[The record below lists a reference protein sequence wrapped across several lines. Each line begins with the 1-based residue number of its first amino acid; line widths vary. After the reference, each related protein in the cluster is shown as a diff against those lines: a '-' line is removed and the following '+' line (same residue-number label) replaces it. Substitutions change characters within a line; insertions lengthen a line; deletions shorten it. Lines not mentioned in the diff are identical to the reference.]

1 MDLLKHSSNIKA
13 ALFLLGFI
21 LVIFLF
27 TYTQGIVNE
36 LRKDNGEIV
45 KLYAEIIAQ
54 TISDE
59 NDTNLDFVFDEI
71 IQKAQFPII
80 YSNNKKDPV
89 YSKNINT
96 DKSKLR
102 RIQST
107 MDEQNEAIPLRYT
120 NPQTNE
126 IILIGY
132 LHYGDSS
139 QIEKLK
145 WLPFIEIGAIT
156 LFILLG
162 FISFSIIRNSEKRN
176 IWVGMARETAHQL
189 GTPISSLM
197 GWLEW
202 MKNKPNDQEKI
213 IDDISLDLE
222 RLQQVS
228 DRFSKMGSETK
239 IEEVNLSNIVDKI
252 VLYFNRRIPSMGK
265 SIIIKN
271 QLESDL
277 KIIANGILISWAI
290 ENVVKNAIDALDN
303 EGIISL
309 KSKFEKKSI
318 IIVIEDSGKGI
329 SRKNWKNIFRPGFS
343 TKEQG
348 WGLGLSLT
356 SRIINEIH
364 GGSIYVS
371 QSKPGYTL
379 RFCYKSRCTSKWR
392 RNCSF
397 FTFFLNNVN
406 YLFFNDTST
415 S

>member
-96 DKSKLR
+96 SKSNLR
-102 RIQST
+102 KIQST
-107 MDEQNEAIPLRYT
+107 MDEQNEAIPLRYA
-120 NPQTNE
+120 NPLTNE

-239 IEEVNLSNIVDKI
+239 IEEVNLSNIVDNI

-265 SIIIKN
+265 SIIIEN

-277 KIIANGILISWAI
+277 KIRANGILISWAI

-371 QSKPGYTL
+371 QSKPGQG
-379 RFCYKSRCTSKWR
+379 
-392 RNCSF
+392 
-397 FTFFLNNVN
+397 
-406 YLFFNDTST
+406 ST
-415 S
+415 IEISLPKL

>member
-96 DKSKLR
+96 DKSNLR
-102 RIQST
+102 KIQST
-107 MDEQNEAIPLRYT
+107 MDEQNEAIPLRYA
-120 NPQTNE
+120 NPLTNE

-162 FISFSIIRNSEKRN
+162 FISFSVIRNSEKRN

-239 IEEVNLSNIVDKI
+239 IEEIHLSNIVDSI

-265 SIIIKN
+265 SIIIEN

-277 KIIANGILISWAI
+277 KIRANGILISWAI

-309 KSKFEKKSI
+309 KSKFEKNSI

-371 QSKPGYTL
+371 QSKPGQG
-379 RFCYKSRCTSKWR
+379 
-392 RNCSF
+392 
-397 FTFFLNNVN
+397 
-406 YLFFNDTST
+406 ST
-415 S
+415 IEISLPKL

>member
-102 RIQST
+102 KIQST
-107 MDEQNEAIPLRYT
+107 MDEQNEAIPLRYA
-120 NPQTNE
+120 NPLTNE

-239 IEEVNLSNIVDKI
+239 IEEVHLSNIVDNI

-265 SIIIKN
+265 SIIIEN

-277 KIIANGILISWAI
+277 KIRANGILISWAI

-318 IIVIEDSGKGI
+318 IIIIEDSGKGI

-371 QSKPGYTL
+371 QSKPGQG
-379 RFCYKSRCTSKWR
+379 
-392 RNCSF
+392 
-397 FTFFLNNVN
+397 
-406 YLFFNDTST
+406 ST
-415 S
+415 IEISLPKL

>member
-89 YSKNINT
+89 YSKNINI
-96 DKSKLR
+96 DKSNLR
-102 RIQST
+102 KIQST
-107 MDEQNEAIPLRYT
+107 MDEQNEAIPLRYA
-120 NPQTNE
+120 NPLTNE

-239 IEEVNLSNIVDKI
+239 IEEVNLSNIVDNI

-265 SIIIKN
+265 SIIIEN

-277 KIIANGILISWAI
+277 KIRANGILISWAI

-371 QSKPGYTL
+371 QSKPGQG
-379 RFCYKSRCTSKWR
+379 
-392 RNCSF
+392 
-397 FTFFLNNVN
+397 
-406 YLFFNDTST
+406 ST
-415 S
+415 IEISLPKL

>member
-27 TYTQGIVNE
+27 TYTQSIVNE

-96 DKSKLR
+96 DKSNLR
-102 RIQST
+102 KIQST
-107 MDEQNEAIPLRYT
+107 MDEQNEAIPLRYA
-120 NPQTNE
+120 NPLTNE

-239 IEEVNLSNIVDKI
+239 IEEVNLSNIVDNI

-265 SIIIKN
+265 SIIIEN

-277 KIIANGILISWAI
+277 KIRANGILISWAI

-371 QSKPGYTL
+371 QSKLGQG
-379 RFCYKSRCTSKWR
+379 
-392 RNCSF
+392 
-397 FTFFLNNVN
+397 
-406 YLFFNDTST
+406 ST
-415 S
+415 IEISLPKL

>member
-89 YSKNINT
+89 YSKNINI
-96 DKSKLR
+96 DKSNLR
-102 RIQST
+102 KIQST
-107 MDEQNEAIPLRYT
+107 MDEQNEAIPLKYA
-120 NPQTNE
+120 NPLTNE

-239 IEEVNLSNIVDKI
+239 IEEVHLSNIVDNI

-265 SIIIKN
+265 SIIIEN

-277 KIIANGILISWAI
+277 KIRANGILISWAI

-371 QSKPGYTL
+371 QSKLGQG
-379 RFCYKSRCTSKWR
+379 
-392 RNCSF
+392 
-397 FTFFLNNVN
+397 
-406 YLFFNDTST
+406 ST
-415 S
+415 IEISLPKL

>member
-96 DKSKLR
+96 DKSNLR
-102 RIQST
+102 KIQST
-107 MDEQNEAIPLRYT
+107 MDEQNEAIPLRYA
-120 NPQTNE
+120 NPLTNE

-202 MKNKPNDQEKI
+202 MKNKPNDQERI

-239 IEEVNLSNIVDKI
+239 IEEVHLSNIVDKI

-265 SIIIKN
+265 SIIIEN

-277 KIIANGILISWAI
+277 KIRANGILISWAI

-371 QSKPGYTL
+371 QSKLGQG
-379 RFCYKSRCTSKWR
+379 
-392 RNCSF
+392 
-397 FTFFLNNVN
+397 
-406 YLFFNDTST
+406 ST
-415 S
+415 IEISLPKL

>member
-27 TYTQGIVNE
+27 TYTQSIVNE

-96 DKSKLR
+96 DKSNLR
-102 RIQST
+102 KIQST
-107 MDEQNEAIPLRYT
+107 MDEQNEAIPLRYA
-120 NPQTNE
+120 NPLTNE
-126 IILIGY
+126 IILIGF

-239 IEEVNLSNIVDKI
+239 IEEVHLSNIVDNI

-265 SIIIKN
+265 SIIIEN

-277 KIIANGILISWAI
+277 KIRANGILISWAI

-371 QSKPGYTL
+371 QSKPGQG
-379 RFCYKSRCTSKWR
+379 
-392 RNCSF
+392 
-397 FTFFLNNVN
+397 
-406 YLFFNDTST
+406 ST
-415 S
+415 IEISLPKL

>member
-96 DKSKLR
+96 DKSNLR
-102 RIQST
+102 KIQST
-107 MDEQNEAIPLRYT
+107 MDEQNEAIPLRYA
-120 NPQTNE
+120 NPLTNE

-239 IEEVNLSNIVDKI
+239 IEEVHLSNIVDNI

-265 SIIIKN
+265 SIIIEN

-277 KIIANGILISWAI
+277 KIRANGILISWAI
-290 ENVVKNAIDALDN
+290 ENVVKNAIDPLDN

-371 QSKPGYTL
+371 QSKLGQG
-379 RFCYKSRCTSKWR
+379 
-392 RNCSF
+392 
-397 FTFFLNNVN
+397 
-406 YLFFNDTST
+406 ST
-415 S
+415 IEISLPKL

>member
-96 DKSKLR
+96 DKSNLR
-102 RIQST
+102 KIQST

-239 IEEVNLSNIVDKI
+239 IEEVHLSNIVDNI

-265 SIIIKN
+265 SIIIEN

-277 KIIANGILISWAI
+277 KIRANGILISWAI

-371 QSKPGYTL
+371 QSKPNQG
-379 RFCYKSRCTSKWR
+379 
-392 RNCSF
+392 
-397 FTFFLNNVN
+397 
-406 YLFFNDTST
+406 ST
-415 S
+415 IEISLPKL

>member
-96 DKSKLR
+96 DKSNLR
-102 RIQST
+102 KIQST
-107 MDEQNEAIPLRYT
+107 MDEQNEAIPLRYA
-120 NPQTNE
+120 NPLTNE

-239 IEEVNLSNIVDKI
+239 IEEIHLSNIVDSI

-265 SIIIKN
+265 SIIIEN

-277 KIIANGILISWAI
+277 KIRANGILISWAI

-309 KSKFEKKSI
+309 KSKFEKNSI

-371 QSKPGYTL
+371 QSKPGQG
-379 RFCYKSRCTSKWR
+379 
-392 RNCSF
+392 
-397 FTFFLNNVN
+397 
-406 YLFFNDTST
+406 ST
-415 S
+415 IEISLPKL

>member
-96 DKSKLR
+96 DKSNLR
-102 RIQST
+102 KIQST
-107 MDEQNEAIPLRYT
+107 MDEQNEAIPLRYA
-120 NPQTNE
+120 NPLTSE
-126 IILIGY
+126 IILIGF

-239 IEEVNLSNIVDKI
+239 IEEVNLSNIVDNI

-265 SIIIKN
+265 SIIIEN

-277 KIIANGILISWAI
+277 KIRANGILISWAI

-371 QSKPGYTL
+371 QSKPGQG
-379 RFCYKSRCTSKWR
+379 
-392 RNCSF
+392 
-397 FTFFLNNVN
+397 
-406 YLFFNDTST
+406 ST
-415 S
+415 IEISLPKL

>member
-96 DKSKLR
+96 SKSNLR
-102 RIQST
+102 KIQLT

-239 IEEVNLSNIVDKI
+239 IEEVNLSNIVDNI

-265 SIIIKN
+265 SIIIEN

-277 KIIANGILISWAI
+277 KIRANGILISWAI

-356 SRIINEIH
+356 SRIINKIH

-371 QSKPGYTL
+371 QSKLGQG
-379 RFCYKSRCTSKWR
+379 
-392 RNCSF
+392 
-397 FTFFLNNVN
+397 
-406 YLFFNDTST
+406 ST
-415 S
+415 IEISLPKL

>member
-1 MDLLKHSSNIKA
+1 MDFLKYSSNIKA
-13 ALFLLGFI
+13 GLFLLGFFLI
-21 LVIFLF
+21 IFLLS
-27 TYTQGIVNE
+27 YTQGIVNE
-36 LRKDNGEIV
+36 LRNDNGEIV
-45 KLYAEIIAQ
+45 KLYAEIIAE

-80 YSNNKKDPV
+80 YSNTKKEPI

-96 DKSKLR
+96 DKSKLKK
-102 RIQST
+102 IQLT
-107 MDEQNEAIPLRYT
+107 MDEQNEPIPLRYT
-120 NPQTNE
+120 NPLTKK

-145 WLPFIEIGAIT
+145 WLPFIEIGAIA

-202 MKNKPNDQEKI
+202 LKKEPNNQDKI
-213 IDDISLDLE
+213 INDISIDLE

-228 DRFSKMGSETK
+228 DRFSKMGSETNL
-239 IEEVNLSNIVDKI
+239 EEIHLSNIVDNI

-265 SIIIKN
+265 SIIIEN
-271 QLESDL
+271 QLDSNV
-277 KIIANGILISWAI
+277 KIRANGILISWAI

-303 EGIISL
+303 EGFISL
-309 KSKFEKKSI
+309 KSKIDKRNI
-318 IIVIEDSGKGI
+318 IIQIEDSGKGI
-329 SRKNWKNIFRPGFS
+329 TRKHWKNIFRPGFS

-371 QSKPGYTL
+371 
-379 RFCYKSRCTSKWR
+379 KSQVDKGSIIEISLPKLK
-392 RNCSF
+392 S
-397 FTFFLNNVN
+397 VK
-406 YLFFNDTST
+406 
-415 S
+415 

>member
-202 MKNKPNDQEKI
+202 MKNKPNDQERI

-239 IEEVNLSNIVDKI
+239 IEEVHLSNIVDNI

-265 SIIIKN
+265 SIIIEN

-277 KIIANGILISWAI
+277 KIRANGILISWAI

-371 QSKPGYTL
+371 QSKLGQG
-379 RFCYKSRCTSKWR
+379 
-392 RNCSF
+392 
-397 FTFFLNNVN
+397 
-406 YLFFNDTST
+406 ST
-415 S
+415 IEISLPKL